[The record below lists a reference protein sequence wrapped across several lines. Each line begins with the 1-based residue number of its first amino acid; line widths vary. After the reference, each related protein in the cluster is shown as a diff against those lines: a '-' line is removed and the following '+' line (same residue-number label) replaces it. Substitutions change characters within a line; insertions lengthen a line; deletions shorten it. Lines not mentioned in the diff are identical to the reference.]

1 MRVLAI
7 IRNTFRENVRDK
19 ILYNLILF
27 ALIMIAI
34 SIALGNLTL
43 GHENKVIIDLGLS
56 CISIFG
62 TLIAIFVGVS
72 LVSKELEK
80 RTIYAILAKPVRRW
94 EFILG
99 KYLGLLLT
107 LFVNLAI
114 MSAGLM
120 VALLYQGGTSLMGYV
135 WLLPAIYLI
144 SLSMAVTTAVAMTFS
159 TFSTPTL
166 STLFTFFFWVI
177 GHFNADLL
185 EFGQLTKSWFLGG
198 ICQFLYYVLPNVSN
212 FESINSRNIISSA
225 AYYQPID
232 LVAVAWASLYG
243 VLYCGILLGISLNIF
258 SRRDFK

>member
-7 IRNTFRENVRDK
+7 MRNTFRENVRDK

-56 CISIFG
+56 GISVFG

-120 VALLYQGGTSLMGYV
+120 VALLYQGGTSFTGYV

-177 GHFNADLL
+177 GHFNSDLL
-185 EFGQLTKSWFLGG
+185 QFGRLTKSWLLGG
-198 ICQFLYYVLPNVSN
+198 ICHVLYYALPNVSN
-212 FESINSRNIISSA
+212 FESINSRNIISGA
-225 AYYQPID
+225 AYYQPVD

-243 VLYCGILLGISLNIF
+243 VLYCGILLTISLSIF